1 LATTKAYLPTT
12 SVWVPKTDGGTEIS
26 SMPKATMR
34 NFSSCSWAEAARTIR
49 ASSVDEVAAVDLV
62 SPHPSAEKRG
72 MSHASRFMTVASC
85 PTTRS
90 ASAGM
95 EERWI
100 AAGRLGL
107 SEGNATLNESNREGE
122 ASSVVVRLGAQS
134 GSTVPELA

>member
-1 LATTKAYLPTT
+1 
-12 SVWVPKTDGGTEIS
+12 
-26 SMPKATMR
+26 
-34 NFSSCSWAEAARTIR
+34 
-49 ASSVDEVAAVDLV
+49 
-62 SPHPSAEKRG
+62 
-72 MSHASRFMTVASC
+72 
-85 PTTRS
+85 
-90 ASAGM
+90 M